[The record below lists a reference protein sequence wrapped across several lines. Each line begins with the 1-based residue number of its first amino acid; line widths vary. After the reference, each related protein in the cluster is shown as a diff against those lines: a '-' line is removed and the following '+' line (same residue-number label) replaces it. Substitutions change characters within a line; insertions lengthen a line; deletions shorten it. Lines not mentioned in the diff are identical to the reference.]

1 MTKKPIV
8 LSIEKIV
15 IDGKPAIKFHVDG
28 TSKEHKEVLFNAAS
42 KISRPEKVYK
52 NAVNTLKK
60 SSHKSS

>member
-28 TSKEHKEVLFNAAS
+28 TSKEHK
-42 KISRPEKVYK
+42 
-52 NAVNTLKK
+52 
-60 SSHKSS
+60 